1 MRKKPPTITK
11 DDLDTFQDAMK
22 GTKPLSQN
30 KIRLSAKPAI
40 KKIKKDNDF
49 FEEKLHFSDDSDL
62 PDVSSE
68 AFISFKQNDISNK
81 SLRKLRKGQYNV
93 EASLDLHGMSVEEAR
108 DAVESFLQQCIYKG
122 MRVVLI
128 IHGKG
133 YHSSQSPI
141 LKNKLNHW
149 LREINFVLAFSSA
162 TPQHGSRGAMYVLLK
177 RDA

>member
-1 MRKKPPTITK
+1 MAKKTK
-11 DDLDTFQDAMK
+11 VTTDDLEAFQSAVE

-30 KIRLSAKPAI
+30 KVRLSSLEPTR
-40 KKIKKDNDF
+40 KIKKEDDF
-49 FEEKLHFSDDSDL
+49 PEDRIHFSDDSNL

-68 AFISFKQNDISNK
+68 AFISFKQSDISNK

-93 EASLDLHGMSVEEAR
+93 EASLDLHGMNAEEAMI
-108 DAVESFLQQCIYKG
+108 AVERFLQQCLHKG

-133 YHSSQSPI
+133 YHSNQSPI

-162 TPQHGSRGAMYVLLK
+162 APQHGSRGAMYVLLK
-177 RDA
+177 KDM